1 MPPVL
6 LLLFNRPDLTRGLV
20 ESLRIVRP
28 GELYVAVDGPR
39 EGVPGDREKVEE
51 VRKIAEEEIDWPC
64 RKHWL
69 VRSENLGCGVGVSS
83 AISWFFQQVEQ
94 GIILEDDCHPDPS
107 FFGFCQAMLE
117 RYSDD
122 NRVAMISGTSLLPD
136 GVILERPYYFSKYT
150 GIWGWASWRR
160 MWECYA
166 YDLYGSS
173 AKDWEA
179 IVEKNN
185 PDPLEREYWM
195 HFLHSMLA
203 GEIDTWDFQ
212 VQFAKW
218 KSGGLTITP
227 GRNLVENR
235 GFRPDATH
243 TQTDLSI
250 GKRKA
255 ASMPGPYPSQPV
267 GQDSEVDRLTFL
279 QRLLI
284 SPEFASHLLLKSNER
299 LQQSGAG
306 AEASREDQPPR
317 GPSPAEVAEIK
328 ETLEILRG
336 ENQTLVQA
344 LTAAR
349 REMECYYGVTGAW
362 RCLRKLLSP

>member
-1 MPPVL
+1 
-6 LLLFNRPDLTRGLV
+6 
-20 ESLRIVRP
+20 
-28 GELYVAVDGPR
+28 
-39 EGVPGDREKVEE
+39 
-51 VRKIAEEEIDWPC
+51 
-64 RKHWL
+64 
-69 VRSENLGCGVGVSS
+69 
-83 AISWFFQQVEQ
+83 
-94 GIILEDDCHPDPS
+94 
-107 FFGFCQAMLE
+107 
-117 RYSDD
+117 
-122 NRVAMISGTSLLPD
+122 
-136 GVILERPYYFSKYT
+136 
-150 GIWGWASWRR
+150 
-160 MWECYA
+160 
-166 YDLYGSS
+166 
-173 AKDWEA
+173 
-179 IVEKNN
+179 
-185 PDPLEREYWM
+185 M